1 MKMKMKNNK
10 FNIVY
15 KAENKLTGEVY
26 IGATRNSLHQRKLD
40 HTERANRNENG
51 RFQKAL
57 ATYGPE
63 AFTWTQ
69 IDTASTT
76 DELAQKEKAYVIQ
89 YNSKENGYN
98 SDAGGGIQK
107 TVYQYSIEDGNLI
120 SKYDCLENAANAV
133 GSKKTS
139 IGNACTGQ
147 NKTCKGYI
155 WSYSS
160 TYPMNLTDERRK
172 PIIQM
177 DLDGRILHEYNSVA
191 EASRTSGVSKT
202 CISRV
207 CRGER
212 KQSGGFLWK
221 YKP

>member
-1 MKMKMKNNK
+1 MKNNK

-76 DELAQKEKAYVIQ
+76 DELAQKEKEYILE
-89 YNSKENGYN
+89 YKSKGEILNK
-98 SDAGGGIQK
+98 DCGGGFKK
-107 TVYQYSIEDGNLI
+107 TVYKYSIEDGSLVNT
-120 SKYDCLENAANAV
+120 YDSLQSAANAV
-133 GSKKTS
+133 NASKTGV
-139 IGNACTGQ
+139 GNACIGQ
-147 NKTCKGYI
+147 NKSCKGYY

-172 PIIQM
+172 TVIQM
-177 DLDGRILHEYNSVA
+177 DLDGRTLQKYKSVA
-191 EASRTSGVSKT
+191 EASRKTGVSKT
-202 CISRV
+202 CISRC

-212 KQSGGFLWK
+212 DKSGGFKWR
-221 YKP
+221 YV

>member
-1 MKMKMKNNK
+1 MKVKGVIYKVTHKQSGKIYVGATKNN
-10 FNIVY
+10 I
-15 KAENKLTGEVY
+15 
-26 IGATRNSLHQRKLD
+26 HQRKLD
-40 HTERANRNENG
+40 HQERGNRGEKG
-51 RFQKAL
+51 LFQEAIG
-57 ATYGPE
+57 TYGPD

-69 IDTASTT
+69 VDTASTT
-76 DELAQKEKAYVIQ
+76 DELAQKEKAYIIQ

-98 SDAGGGIQK
+98 SDSGGGIQK
-107 TVYQYSIEDGNLI
+107 TVYQYSIDDG
-120 SKYDCLENAANAV
+120 CLVNSFDSLQSAANAV
-133 GSKKTS
+133 SASKTS

-172 PIIQM
+172 PVIQM
-177 DLDGRILHEYNSVA
+177 DLDGRTLQKYKSVA

-202 CISRV
+202 CISRC

-212 KQSGGFLWK
+212 DKSGGFKWK
-221 YKP
+221 YV